1 MRNTSSLALRGFLP
15 ALTLLALTA
24 TAAAADR
31 RASFDSGWKFL
42 KGDAAGAEQPAF
54 NDSAWRSL
62 DLPHDWAIEGPFDVK
77 YGPSTGGLPIS
88 GTGWYRKRFTVPAA
102 DKGKFFAIE
111 FDGAMSNSTVWLNGH
126 ELGGRPYGYSSF
138 DFDLTADIKFGAEN
152 VLAVRLTPEDQSSR
166 WYPGAGIYRNVWLV
180 TTGPVQVAHWGT
192 YITTPEVTDA
202 SATVS
207 VKSEIRNR
215 NATAATV
222 TVDTSILGA
231 DGKQV
236 VQQSANV
243 SIAAQGSQTVAAS
256 LKVAKPRRWD
266 MRDPYLYQ
274 AVTTVRSGG
283 QVTDRYVT
291 PFGIRTTEFN
301 RDKGFLLNGRAV
313 KLNGV
318 CDHHDLG
325 ALGAAVNR
333 RATERQIEILKGMGV
348 NAIRTSHNPPSPELL
363 EAADRMG
370 IVVMDEAFDM
380 WRRPKVR
387 NGAAKYFDQW
397 GERDMRDLVRRD
409 RNHPSVILWSIGNEI
424 PEQDQAAGADIA
436 KFLTGIAHQEDPTR
450 PTTSAFNSWQNA
462 IKNGLTDQVD
472 IPGFNY
478 QPMQYANI
486 LKDHPKYVIFG
497 SETESCVSSRGV
509 YNLPIAPN
517 ANPAD
522 LAALQVSS
530 FDTAAPGWA
539 YCPDVEF
546 DAQDR
551 LPGVLGEFVW
561 TGFDYLGEP
570 TPYGR
575 PNQWPSHSSYFGI
588 VDLAGF
594 PKDRYYM
601 YKAKWTSE
609 PVVHLLPHWNWTG
622 KEGQMI
628 PIMAYTNAEEV
639 ELFVNGKSLGRK
651 KLGVDTV
658 VIPTGR
664 NVSSTQQFTSK
675 YRLEWQAPYA
685 PGSLRAVGYKG
696 GKQIAVDEIRTAGAP
711 ARLRLIPDRSKIAA
725 DGQDLSFL
733 TVRVEDKDG
742 NFCPLADNLV
752 QFKVEGAGKIE
763 AVDNGNAA
771 SVEPFQADHRKAF
784 NGLALL
790 IVRSRAGEAGR
801 IQVTATSQG
810 LPPATAVVTTS
821 R

>member
-1 MRNTSSLALRGFLP
+1 MLALLAWLP
-15 ALTLLALTA
+15 PAN
-24 TAAAADR
+24 AAAPTITLSGER
-31 RASFDSGWKFL
+31 RLSFNEGWRFY
-42 KGDAAGAEQPAF
+42 KGEAAGAEKPAF
-54 NDSAWRSL
+54 DDSTWRSVR
-62 DLPHDWAIEGPFDVK
+62 LPHDWAIEGPFDSK
-77 YGPSTGGLPIS
+77 LNPQTGALPIF
-88 GTGWYRKRFTVPAA
+88 GTGWYRKSFTLPAGA
-102 DKGKFFAIE
+102 KGKYFSIE
-111 FDGAMSNSTVWLNGH
+111 FDGAMSNSKVWLNGH
-126 ELGGRPYGYSSF
+126 ELGGRPYGYIGFSL
-138 DFDLTADIKFGAEN
+138 DLTPYLNFDGAPN
-152 VLAVRLTPEDQSSR
+152 VIAVRLTPEDHSSR
-166 WYPGAGIYRNVWLV
+166 WYPGAGIYRNVWLDV
-180 TTGPVQVAHWGT
+180 TGPVYVAHWGT
-192 YITTPEVTDA
+192 YVTTPKVSDEQSSVLVKTTLRNRSGKA
-202 SATVS
+202 VEATVQTS
-207 VKSEIRNR
+207 VLDPSGIMVSRNG
-215 NATAATV
+215 NAVTIPAEGAHTAP
-222 TVDTSILGA
+222 
-231 DGKQV
+231 V
-236 VQQSANV
+236 VVPTTLFVNH
-243 SIAAQGSQTVAAS
+243 T
-256 LKVAKPRRWD
+256 KRWD
-266 MRDPYLYQ
+266 IDHPNLYTLVTEVLLNNL
-274 AVTTVRSGG
+274 AV
-283 QVTDRYVT
+283 DRYT
-291 PFGIRTTEFN
+291 TTFGIRTIGFDK
-301 RDKGFLLNGRAV
+301 DKGFLLNGRHL
-313 KLNGV
+313 KLQGV

-363 EAADRMG
+363 ESADRMG

-380 WRRPKVR
+380 WKRPKVR
-387 NGAAKYFDQW
+387 NGSAKYFDQW

-424 PEQDQAAGADIA
+424 PEQSSPDGAVVA
-436 KFLTGIAHQEDPTR
+436 KMLTGIAHQEDPTR
-450 PTTSAFNSWQNA
+450 PTTSAFNSWDQA
-462 IKNGLTDQVD
+462 IKNGLADAVD
-472 IPGFNY
+472 VPGFNY

-486 LKDHPKYVIFG
+486 LRDHPKYTIFG
-497 SETESCVSSRGV
+497 SETESCVTSRGV
-509 YNLPIAPN
+509 YNLPVAAT

-522 LAALQVSS
+522 RAVFQVSS
-530 FDTAAPGWA
+530 WDTAAPGWA

-551 LPGVLGEFVW
+551 LPGVVGEFVW

-570 TPYGR
+570 TPYG
-575 PNQWPSHSSYFGI
+575 NAASWPSRSSYFGI

-601 YKAKWTSE
+601 YKAKWTGE

-651 KLGVDTV
+651 KLGVDAV
-658 VIPTGR
+658 VVPTGR
-664 NVSSTQQFTSK
+664 NVSATQQFTSK

-696 GKQIAVDEIRTAGAP
+696 GRQIAVDEVRTAGAP
-711 ARLRLIPDRSKIAA
+711 ARLRLTPDRARITA
-725 DGQDLSFL
+725 DGQDLSFI

-771 SVEPFQADHRKAF
+771 TVEPFQADHRKAF

-810 LPPATAVVTTS
+810 LPPASTAVTTS